1 MAHLF
6 FRKPFSGSFCTLFR
20 QVPLTQIVLKKKK
33 KKKFSEQNKTNLLRL
48 HRPEVFLELF

>member
-33 KKKFSEQNKTNLLRL
+33 KKFSEQNKTNLLRL